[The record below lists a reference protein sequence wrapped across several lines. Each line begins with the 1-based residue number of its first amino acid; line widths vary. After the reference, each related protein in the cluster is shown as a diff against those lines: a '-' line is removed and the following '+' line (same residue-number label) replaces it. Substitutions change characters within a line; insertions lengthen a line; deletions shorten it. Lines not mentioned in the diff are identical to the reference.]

1 MSHDD
6 REMQDVTA
14 TREPPDD
21 VLAPRGHTAAL
32 VGLYL
37 AVAATGVVL
46 QGRGT
51 PPVAVPSSGGRVVA
65 MYLPLLVVQW
75 GITLYVCRVGRARNV
90 LGDLLGARW
99 TSIGRAVGDVAL
111 AAGGWVAIKA
121 VELAWVSVFAS
132 GVAPA
137 VTSLLPQS
145 LPERLMWAAVAVS
158 VGFCEEVVFRGYLQR
173 QFEGFW
179 GKPWLAVGLQAL
191 LFGVA
196 HGEQGASAVA
206 RAALYGVGFG
216 ALARWR
222 RSLVPGI
229 LCHAWTDL
237 ASGLLR
243 GV

>member
-1 MSHDD
+1 
-6 REMQDVTA
+6 MQDVSA
-14 TREPPDD
+14 TGAPVADD
-21 VLAPRGHTAAL
+21 SLAPRWHTAAL

-37 AVAATGVVL
+37 AVAATGAAL
-46 QGRGT
+46 QRLGA
-51 PPVAVPSSGGRVVA
+51 PPVAVPSGGGRVVA

-75 GITLYVCRVGRARNV
+75 GIALYVCRVGRARNA
-90 LGDLLGARW
+90 LATLLGLRW
-99 TSIGRAVGDVAL
+99 TSIDRAVGDVAL
-111 AAGGWVAIKA
+111 AAVGWVAIKA
-121 VELAWVSVFAS
+121 VALAWARTFAS

-137 VTSLLPQS
+137 VTALLPQS
-145 LPERLMWAAVAVS
+145 LPERLMWAVVAVS

-179 GKPWLAVGLQAL
+179 GRPWLAVGLQAA

-196 HGEQGASAVA
+196 HGEQGVQAMA

-243 GV
+243 GG

>member
-1 MSHDD
+1 
-6 REMQDVTA
+6 
-14 TREPPDD
+14 
-21 VLAPRGHTAAL
+21 
-32 VGLYL
+32 
-37 AVAATGVVL
+37 
-46 QGRGT
+46 
-51 PPVAVPSSGGRVVA
+51 
-65 MYLPLLVVQW
+65 
-75 GITLYVCRVGRARNV
+75 
-90 LGDLLGARW
+90 
-99 TSIGRAVGDVAL
+99 
-111 AAGGWVAIKA
+111 
-121 VELAWVSVFAS
+121 
-132 GVAPA
+132 
-137 VTSLLPQS
+137 
-145 LPERLMWAAVAVS
+145 MWAAVAVS

-222 RSLVPGI
+222 RSLLPGV